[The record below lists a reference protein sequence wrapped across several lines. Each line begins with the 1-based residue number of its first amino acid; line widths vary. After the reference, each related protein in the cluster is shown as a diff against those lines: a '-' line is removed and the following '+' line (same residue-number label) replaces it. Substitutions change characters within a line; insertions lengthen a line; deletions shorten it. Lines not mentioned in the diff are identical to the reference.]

1 MSYDSYIENINES
14 RRLMNNMINVMNH
27 QERNM
32 RIIINNRNNN
42 RNNRNNTPRTRNN
55 RNNIWENLYFVSD
68 PFNYSRNTSIQLTRD
83 ELNRANQEN
92 ITTPSNIAS
101 NVPTRMQIEAATNTT
116 TYSVIE
122 YPSNSVCPIS
132 RDVFNDDDI
141 VTQIIPCGHIFSRNN
156 LQQWFT
162 YHSVCPM
169 CRYDI
174 RNYTNNTTTAN
185 TSRTNTPITNT
196 TTANTSRTNS
206 SRSNT
211 PRTNTPRTNSTTANT
226 PRTNTPRT
234 NTTTANTPRTNTY
247 TTLDNLDLNNIVEQ
261 IAGDILNNVT
271 DISANNISL
280 EYSLYTPYNRINNSS
295 LIPVFNRAVNHRTSI
310 DPSLN
315 F

>member
-174 RNYTNNTTTAN
+174 RNYS
-185 TSRTNTPITNT
+185 SRTNTPRTNT

-211 PRTNTPRTNSTTANT
+211 SRTNTSRTNSSRSNT

-280 EYSLYTPYNRINNSS
+280 EYSLYAPYNRSNNSS
-295 LIPVFNRAVNHRTSI
+295 LIPVFNRSVNHRTSI